1 MFLCCSFQ
9 RYQYQVS
16 WQHQSFLHRM
26 VKLWCSV
33 GTHSSYLSCVSHRG
47 YAGWFIYSK
56 ILLTFKFRQTTSNFV
71 KLNSIFIFWSSWI
84 ILPESI
90 YSILI
95 KFSILH
101 VFFLNG
107 QYKVPFDFIHVCH
120 LVVDLWMSN
129 A

>member
-9 RYQYQVS
+9 RYQYRVY

-33 GTHSSYLSCVSHRG
+33 GTHSSYLSCVLHRG

-56 ILLTFKFRQTTSNFV
+56 ILLAFKFRQTTSNFV

-84 ILPESI
+84 ILLESI
-90 YSILI
+90 YNILI
-95 KFSILH
+95 KFSVLR
-101 VFFLNG
+101 VLFLNG
-107 QYKVPFDFIHVCH
+107 QYIVPFDFIHVCH
-120 LVVDLWMSN
+120 LVVDLWMSS